1 MDEQHIAALRA
12 LIRKKL
18 HEEDAPSQEF
28 DALLHEGMLRGLEK
42 DVAQETATYVARYW
56 LAGEDLSDILPR
68 GVQEANDWF
77 AAGEIFGREYRP
89 ELLRN
94 LIDASEHDFEAWEG
108 LKYMGIRLH
117 AERRRWPAALA
128 DWEIKARLRPR
139 RKPPQRRGNR
149 GQPPYAKARRNRH
162 IYTAVRLLCWLGMGR
177 MDSYHVVGNDVGL
190 SSNRVRDVVK
200 STGSF
205 EETTP

>member
-1 MDEQHIAALRA
+1 MDEQYIAALRA

-42 DVAQETATYVARYW
+42 DVAQETATYVVRYW

-77 AAGEIFGREYRP
+77 AAGEVFGREYRP

-94 LIDASEHDFEAWEG
+94 LIDASGHDFEAWEG
-108 LKYMGIRLH
+108 LQYMGVRLH

-128 DWEIKARLRPR
+128 DWDIEVRLGLR

-149 GQPPYAKARRNRH
+149 GQPPYAKVRLNRH
-162 IYTAVRLLCWLGMGR
+162 IHSAVFLLEWLGMGK
-177 MDSYHVVGNDVGL
+177 MNSYHVVGDELGL
-190 SSNRVRDVVK
+190 SPRTVMNAVK
-200 STGSF
+200 STGALMRRLL
-205 EETTP
+205 